1 MNIQRSWN
9 AYLLLCGL
17 LIFFHICDMLSTD
30 FIIDYGDG
38 TAVEANPIAAEAQS
52 GSGQKIILIRAVT
65 ITIVLIGL
73 FFSRINRDTLEL
85 IKKYSSSQI
94 ILGKISG
101 ISTSIQWK
109 LIIFCSLAAIS
120 ISRLIASISNISGE
134 LFRISI
140 PIALEKAL
148 NLQELGQIYFGSVA
162 ISASLGLIILAVT
175 WEVFRGS

>member
-1 MNIQRSWN
+1 MNIARSRN

-30 FIIDYGDG
+30 FIINFGDG
-38 TAVEANPIAAEAQS
+38 MAVEANPIAAEAQS

-65 ITIVLIGL
+65 IAVVLIGL
-73 FFSRINRDTLEL
+73 FLSRINGDTLAV
-85 IKKYSSSQI
+85 IKKYSSTQI

-101 ISTSIQWK
+101 VSTAIQWK
-109 LIIFCSLAAIS
+109 LIVFCSLAAIS
-120 ISRLIASISNISGE
+120 ISRLVASISNISGE

-140 PIALEKAL
+140 PIVLEKAL
-148 NLQELGQIYFGSVA
+148 NLQDLSQIYFGSVA

-175 WEVFRGS
+175 WEVFRGR